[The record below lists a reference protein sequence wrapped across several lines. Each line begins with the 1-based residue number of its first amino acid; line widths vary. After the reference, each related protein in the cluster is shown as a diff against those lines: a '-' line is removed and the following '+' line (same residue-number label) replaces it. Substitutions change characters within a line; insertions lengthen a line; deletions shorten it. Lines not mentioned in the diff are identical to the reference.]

1 MLSLYIHIPF
11 CHHKCSY
18 CSFHVIPLDGLKE
31 SEHTSAHSPLIT
43 NYLDAL
49 HRQIDTF
56 SQQLQ
61 QQSIQTI
68 YFGGG
73 TPSLLSE
80 KETFQILEKIY
91 KQYKVSNDVEIT
103 LECNPDDLSDEKLKE
118 LKRLEINRLSIGLQ
132 SFDDEELIWMN
143 RAHNA
148 NQSES
153 SVKRAQDR
161 GFENIT
167 IDLIYGSKFSNI
179 SNWKKTLDK
188 VIDLQVPHISSYNLT
203 IEEKTKLGHD
213 FKVKKEVAIDDEK
226 SSELFL
232 EMIDRLEKHNF
243 IHYEISNFAK
253 EGYFSKHNSNYW
265 KGEHYL
271 GLGPSA
277 HSFDGKSR
285 QWNIANNNLYIKY
298 LQEKSE
304 IYFEKEILTE
314 AERYNEYILT
324 SLRTIWGID
333 INYLKTNF
341 NTDFIKDFNSK
352 ISEYIKQETIVVKD
366 TTYTL
371 TEKGKL
377 LADKIASELFV

>member
-1 MLSLYIHIPF
+1 MDNRI
-11 CHHKCSY
+11 
-18 CSFHVIPLDGLKE
+18 D
-31 SEHTSAHSPLIT
+31 
-43 NYLDAL
+43 YLPNKT
-49 HRQIDTF
+49 IE
-56 SQQLQ
+56 
-61 QQSIQTI
+61 TI

-91 KQYKVSNDVEIT
+91 KQYIVSSDVEIT

-132 SFDDEELIWMN
+132 SFNEEELIWMN

-148 NQSES
+148 DQSES

-167 IDLIYGSKFSNI
+167 VDLIYGSKYSNL

-253 EGYFSKHNSNYW
+253 EGFFSKHNSNYW

-341 NTDFIKDFNSK
+341 NSDFVKDFNNK
-352 ISEYIKQETIVVKD
+352 ISDYIKQETIVVKD

>member
-1 MLSLYIHIPF
+1 MDNRI
-11 CHHKCSY
+11 
-18 CSFHVIPLDGLKE
+18 
-31 SEHTSAHSPLIT
+31 
-43 NYLDAL
+43 NYLPDKT
-49 HRQIDTF
+49 IE
-56 SQQLQ
+56 
-61 QQSIQTI
+61 TI

-80 KETFQILEKIY
+80 KETFQILEKVY

-253 EGYFSKHNSNYW
+253 EGFFSKHNSNYW

-304 IYFEKEILTE
+304 SYFEKEILTE
-314 AERYNEYILT
+314 TERYNEYILT
-324 SLRTIWGID
+324 SLRTIWGLD
-333 INYLKTNF
+333 LNYLKTNF
-341 NTDFIKDFNSK
+341 NSDFVKDFNSK
-352 ISEYIKQETIVVKD
+352 ISEYIKQETIVAKG

>member
-1 MLSLYIHIPF
+1 MSGIYIHIPF
-11 CHHKCSY
+11 CKQACHY
-18 CSFHVIPLDGLKE
+18 CDFHFSTSLKNKE
-31 SEHTSAHSPLIT
+31 ALVKSILIEMD
-43 NYLDAL
+43 NRIDYLPNKT
-49 HRQIDTF
+49 IE
-56 SQQLQ
+56 
-61 QQSIQTI
+61 TI

-91 KQYKVSNDVEIT
+91 KQYIVSSDVEIT

-132 SFDDEELIWMN
+132 SFNEEELTWMN

-148 NQSES
+148 DQSES

-167 IDLIYGSKFSNI
+167 VDLIYGSKYSNL

-253 EGYFSKHNSNYW
+253 EGFFSKHNSNYW

-341 NTDFIKDFNSK
+341 NSDFVKDFNNK
-352 ISEYIKQETIVVKD
+352 ISDYIKQETIVVKD

>member
-1 MLSLYIHIPF
+1 MSGIYVHIPF
-11 CHHKCSY
+11 CKQACHY
-18 CSFHVIPLDGLKE
+18 CDFYFSTSLKNKE
-31 SEHTSAHSPLIT
+31 ALVKSIIT
-43 NYLDAL
+43 EIDTRINYLTNKN
-49 HRQIDTF
+49 IE
-56 SQQLQ
+56 
-61 QQSIQTI
+61 TI

-80 KETFQILEKIY
+80 KETFQIIEKIY
-91 KQYKVSNDVEIT
+91 KLYNVSKDAEIT

-132 SFDDEELIWMN
+132 SFNEEELIWMN
-143 RAHNA
+143 RAHTA
-148 NQSES
+148 KESES

-167 IDLIYGSKFSNI
+167 IDLIYGSKFSNLA
-179 SNWKKTLDK
+179 NWKKTLDK
-188 VIDLQVPHISSYNLT
+188 AIALQIPHISSYNLT

-213 FKVKKEVAIDDEK
+213 FKIKKEVAIDDEK

-232 EMIDRLEKHNF
+232 EMIDRLEKNNF
-243 IHYEISNFAK
+243 IHYEISNFGK
-253 EGYFSKHNSNYW
+253 EGFFSKHNSNYW

-285 QWNIANNNLYIKY
+285 QWNVSNNNLYIKY
-298 LQEKSE
+298 IDERSNT
-304 IYFEKEILTE
+304 YFEKEILTE
-314 AERYNEYILT
+314 TERFNEYILT

-333 INYLKTNF
+333 LNYLKTNF
-341 NTDFIKDFNSK
+341 NSDFVINFSLQ
-352 ISEYIKQETIVVKD
+352 IQEYISQETVIVKD
-366 TTYTL
+366 NAYTL

-377 LADKIASELFV
+377 LADKIASELFA